1 MSNTILV
8 TGATGNVGSQVVQ
21 QLVASGIMPRVAVR
35 SMNKAESLKKAGA
48 EPVEMD
54 LERPET
60 VQSALTG
67 VDKVFLVS
75 PFVPNMVELTAI
87 LIEAAKRANVQ
98 QIVKLSSLAQPG
110 IALSKWHS
118 EMESAI
124 TSSNIPFTFLRPNG
138 FMQNFVNAMAETI
151 KSDNA
156 FYLNAGDGKVSFVDT
171 RDIASVAVAALITS
185 GHEGQSY
192 TITGAQALS
201 HAESASILSQV
212 LGRTINYVDVPEDVV
227 RQGMQGAGMP
237 EPTVNALL
245 ELYASYKAGQSA
257 TVSPVVEQV
266 TGKQP
271 ISFEQFAKDY
281 AEVWQ

>member
-1 MSNTILV
+1 MEN
-8 TGATGNVGSQVVQ
+8 
-21 QLVASGIMPRVAVR
+21 
-35 SMNKAESLKKAGA
+35 
-48 EPVEMD
+48 
-54 LERPET
+54 
-60 VQSALTG
+60 
-67 VDKVFLVS
+67 
-75 PFVPNMVELTAI
+75 AI
-87 LIEAAKRANVQ
+87 A
-98 QIVKLSSLAQPG
+98 
-110 IALSKWHS
+110 
-118 EMESAI
+118 
-124 TSSNIPFTFLRPNG
+124 SSNIPFTFLRPNG
-138 FMQNFVNAMAETI
+138 FMQNFVNAMAESI

-156 FYLNAGDGKVSFVDT
+156 FYLNAGDGEVSFVDT

-201 HAESASILSQV
+201 HAESAAILSQV

-245 ELYASYKAGQSA
+245 ELYASYKAGQAA